1 MQICVAIA
9 HSLIAYTM
17 QCVCIVKG
25 ADVVSVTDNQ
35 LVNQVYKEQRTAHSE
50 LVNKQ
55 VRELVLLSVSD

>member
-1 MQICVAIA
+1 
-9 HSLIAYTM
+9 M

-55 VRELVLLSVSD
+55 VRDLSTVSKT